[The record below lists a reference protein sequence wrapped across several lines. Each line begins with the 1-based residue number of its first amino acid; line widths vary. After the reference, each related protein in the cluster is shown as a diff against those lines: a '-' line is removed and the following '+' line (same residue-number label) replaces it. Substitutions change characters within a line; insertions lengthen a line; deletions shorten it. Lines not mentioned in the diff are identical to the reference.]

1 MCDARAVKHQGPET
15 DSKVMAGG
23 ATTEETP
30 DGRCSH
36 CQRAVRADLGV
47 ENSAG
52 DVLCGAC
59 FQVLGGR
66 APRRTASRDRL
77 DALKRVSTL

>member
-1 MCDARAVKHQGPET
+1 M
-15 DSKVMAGG
+15 
-23 ATTEETP
+23 
-30 DGRCSH
+30 H

-59 FQVLGGR
+59 FEVLGNR
-66 APRRTASRDRL
+66 APHRTILRDHL
-77 DALKRVSTL
+77 DALERITTR

>member
-1 MCDARAVKHQGPET
+1 
-15 DSKVMAGG
+15 MAAQSANSEGT
-23 ATTEETP
+23 A
-30 DGRCSH
+30 DGRCLH

-59 FQVLGGR
+59 FEVLGNR
-66 APRRTASRDRL
+66 ATRRTIPRDHL
-77 DALKRVSTL
+77 DALERITTR